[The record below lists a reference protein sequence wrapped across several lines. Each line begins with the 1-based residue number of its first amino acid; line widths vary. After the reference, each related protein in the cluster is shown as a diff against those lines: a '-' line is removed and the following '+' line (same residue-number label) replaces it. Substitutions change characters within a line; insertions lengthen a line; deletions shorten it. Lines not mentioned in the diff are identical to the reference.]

1 MMPRNGNA
9 LYFLSRPVLMVRLS
23 DLPRDVAAG
32 LLALPVQEN
41 KTSPWATPPAL
52 DKARVAIVATAGL
65 HRKSDARFAGG
76 SAEYRLIPGDVDP
89 AEIAM
94 SHVSINFDRSGFQQD
109 VNVVFPVELLRNLA
123 ERGEIGSVASWHY
136 SFMGATDPSRM
147 EETGRQVAR
156 LLKEDGVTAAIL
168 VPV

>member
-1 MMPRNGNA
+1 
-9 LYFLSRPVLMVRLS
+9 MVRLR
-23 DLPRDVAAG
+23 DLPPEIAAG
-32 LLALPVQEN
+32 LLALPVAESDG
-41 KTSPWATPPAL
+41 SPWTSAL
-52 DKARVAIVATAGL
+52 LLKDARVAIVTTAGL
-65 HRKSDARFAGG
+65 HRRSDARFAGG
-76 SAEYRLIPGDVDP
+76 SAEYRLLPGDTDP
-89 AEIAM
+89 ADIVM

-109 VNVVFPVELLRNLA
+109 VNVVFPVELLREMA
-123 ERGEIGSVASWHY
+123 ADGEIGTVAKWHY